1 MRGAGIGPAL
11 YQLGI
16 GVKGSVKN
24 KGFAKHYYLMLL
36 PGYIWLIMFSI
47 VPMFGILIAFQDFQ
61 PVRGVLGSEWI
72 GLENFKYMFTLND
85 SKIIFFNTVFIAV
98 MKIAANLIVPVAFA
112 LLLNELRVAFFKRWV
127 QTLVY
132 LPHFLSWV
140 ILSGILIDVLS
151 YTGPINNLLSNFG
164 VEPLLF
170 MGKPALFPFLVV
182 GSDVW
187 KEFGFNTIIYLAA
200 LTGINPSLY
209 EAAALDG
216 ANRWKSLT
224 HVTLPGIQ
232 PTVFLLLILSL
243 GSVLNAGFDQI
254 FNLYNPL
261 VYSTGDIIDTW
272 VYREGL
278 LKLQYGLATAVGLL
292 KSVVGFIL
300 ITLSYYIAN
309 RFTNYR
315 IF

>member
-1 MRGAGIGPAL
+1 M
-11 YQLGI
+11 
-16 GVKGSVKN
+16 KN

-36 PGYIWLIMFSI
+36 PGYVWLIMFSI
-47 VPMFGILIAFQDFQ
+47 VPMFGVLIAFQDYQ
-61 PVRGVLGSEWI
+61 PVRGVFGSEWI
-72 GLENFKYMFTLND
+72 GLENFEYMFALND
-85 SKIIFFNTVFIAV
+85 SKIIFFNTIFIAV
-98 MKIAANLIVPVAFA
+98 MKMAAHLIIPVIFA
-112 LLLNELRVAFFKRWV
+112 LMLNELRIAIFKRWV
-127 QTLVY
+127 QTIVY
-132 LPHFLSWV
+132 LPHFMSWV
-140 ILSGILIDVLS
+140 ILGGIIMDVFS
-151 YTGPINNLLSNFG
+151 FTGPINNMLSVFNID
-164 VEPLLF
+164 PILF
-170 MGKPALFPFLVV
+170 MGKPELFPYLVV

-216 ANRWKSLT
+216 ANRWRRLIHIT
-224 HVTLPGIQ
+224 VPGIA
-232 PTVFLLLILSL
+232 PTALLLLILSL
-243 GSVLNAGFDQI
+243 GNVLNAGFDQI

-300 ITLSYYIAN
+300 ITLSYYLAS

>member
-1 MRGAGIGPAL
+1 
-11 YQLGI
+11 
-16 GVKGSVKN
+16 
-24 KGFAKHYYLMLL
+24 MLL
-36 PGYIWLIMFSI
+36 PGYIWLILFNI
-47 VPMFGILIAFQDFQ
+47 VPIFGILIAFKDYQ
-61 PVRGVLGSEWI
+61 PVLGVLGSEWI

-85 SKIIFFNTVFIAV
+85 SKIIFFNTISIAV
-98 MKIAANLIVPVAFA
+98 MKIAAHLIVPVAFA
-112 LLLNELRVAFFKRWV
+112 LLLHEVRIVIFKRWI

-140 ILSGILIDVLS
+140 ILSGIIIDVFS
-151 YTGPINNLLSNFG
+151 YTGPLNNMLSMFG
-164 VEPLLF
+164 VEPILF
-170 MGKPALFPFLVV
+170 MGQAKLFPFLVV

-216 ANRWKSLT
+216 ANRLQRLR
-224 HVTLPGIQ
+224 HVTLPGIT
-232 PTVFLLLILSL
+232 PTVLLLLILSL
-243 GSVLNAGFDQI
+243 GNVLNAGFDQV

-278 LKLQYGLATAVGLL
+278 LKLQYGLATSVGLL
-292 KSVVGFIL
+292 KSAVGFVL
-300 ITLSYYIAN
+300 ITMSYFLAN

>member
-1 MRGAGIGPAL
+1 M
-11 YQLGI
+11 
-16 GVKGSVKN
+16 KN
-24 KGFAKHYYLMLL
+24 KGLAKHYYLMLL
-36 PGYIWLIMFSI
+36 PGYVWLIMFSI
-47 VPMFGILIAFQDFQ
+47 VPMFGVLIAFQDYQ
-61 PVRGVLGSEWI
+61 PVRGVFGSEWI
-72 GLENFKYMFTLND
+72 GLENFEYMFALND
-85 SKIIFFNTVFIAV
+85 SKIIFFNTIFIAL
-98 MKIAANLIVPVAFA
+98 MKMVAHLIVPVIFA
-112 LLLNELRVAFFKRWV
+112 LMLHELQVAIFKRWV

-140 ILSGILIDVLS
+140 ILSGIIMDVFS
-151 YTGPINNLLSNFG
+151 FTGPVNNMLSVFHID
-164 VEPLLF
+164 PILF
-170 MGKPALFPFLVV
+170 MGKPELFPYLVV

-216 ANRWKSLT
+216 ANRWHRLRHIT
-224 HVTLPGIQ
+224 VPGIA
-232 PTVFLLLILSL
+232 PTALLLLILSL
-243 GSVLNAGFDQI
+243 GNVLNAGFDQI

-300 ITLSYYIAN
+300 ITLSYYLAN

>member
-1 MRGAGIGPAL
+1 
-11 YQLGI
+11 
-16 GVKGSVKN
+16 VKK
-24 KGFAKHYYLMLL
+24 KGYAKHYYLMLL
-36 PGYIWLIMFSI
+36 PGYVWLIMFSI
-47 VPMFGILIAFQDFQ
+47 VPMYGVLIAFKDYY
-61 PVRGVLGSEWI
+61 PTLGVLGSEWV
-72 GLENFKYMFTLND
+72 GMDNFDYMFTLND
-85 SKIIFFNTVFIAV
+85 SKIIFFNTIIIAL
-98 MKIAANLIVPVAFA
+98 MKIAAHLIVPVVFA
-112 LLLNELRVAFFKRWV
+112 LLLHEVRIAIFKRWI

-140 ILSGILIDVLS
+140 ILSGIIIDLFS
-151 YTGPINNLLSNFG
+151 YKGPINNMLGMFG
-164 VEPLLF
+164 VEPKLF
-170 MGKPALFPFLVV
+170 MGMPALFPFLVV

-216 ANRWKSLT
+216 ANRWKRLK
-224 HVTLPGIQ
+224 HVTLPGIV

-243 GSVLNAGFDQI
+243 GNVLNAGFDQI
-254 FNLYNPL
+254 FNLYNVL

-278 LKLQYGLATAVGLL
+278 LRMQYGLATAVGLL
-292 KSVVGFIL
+292 KSAVGFIL
-300 ITLSYYIAN
+300 IVLSYYLAN
-309 RFTNYR
+309 KFTNYR

>member
-1 MRGAGIGPAL
+1 MRGAGIGPAP

-16 GVKGSVKN
+16 GVNGSVKN

-36 PGYIWLIMFSI
+36 PGYIWLVMFSI
-47 VPMFGILIAFQDFQ
+47 VPMFGILIAFQDFH
-61 PVRGVLGSEWI
+61 PVRGVMGSEWI
-72 GLENFKYMFTLND
+72 GLENFEYMFTLND

-151 YTGPINNLLSNFG
+151 YTGPINNMLSNFG
-164 VEPLLF
+164 VEPILF
-170 MGKPALFPFLVV
+170 MGKSALFPFLAV

-216 ANRWKSLT
+216 ANRWNRLK

-300 ITLSYYIAN
+300 ITLSYYLAN